1 MIGWDL
7 SSPRRC
13 SWDNMNRL
21 NWEIW
26 RRTYTM
32 EIDSDLSEYTPD
44 ERRDWDDMW
53 MLNNVVCAIRHQ
65 RNVK

>member
-1 MIGWDL
+1 
-7 SSPRRC
+7 
-13 SWDNMNRL
+13 MNRL
-21 NWEIW
+21 NWEIT

-32 EIDSDLSEYTPD
+32 DIDSDLSEYTPE

-65 RNVK
+65 RNVE